1 MANPNNPFGFKA
13 ISRASGGP
21 LATRQYGKLGTD
33 ATAIFA
39 ADMVFKATGSVA
51 DPTGLGNPM
60 PGCTSAQGA
69 TPGTTLYLGASV
81 NYGAASA
88 ATPQYVFDDLDVIYI
103 AQAAGATTSV
113 TTASHAGKN
122 INLKSGTG
130 NALTKQSTMGVDITT
145 VATTQGLD
153 FRIIRISNIS
163 PNAEGAYAICEVMLL
178 KSELGQDTAGV

>member
-1 MANPNNPFGFKA
+1 MANQNNPFGFKA
-13 ISRASGGP
+13 ISRDSGGP
-21 LATRQYGKLGTD
+21 LSTRQYGKASSD
-33 ATAIFA
+33 STAIFA
-39 ADMVFKATGSVA
+39 ADMVMKAATSVA
-51 DPTGLGNPM
+51 DPTGQGNPM
-60 PGCTSAQGA
+60 PGVTSGQYA
-69 TPGTTLYLGASV
+69 TPGTTLLLGASV

-88 ATPQYVFDDLDVIYI
+88 ATPQYVFESLDTLYI
-103 AQAAGATTSV
+103 AQAAGASTSV

-130 NALTKQSTMGVDITT
+130 NANTKQSTMGVDITT

-163 PNAEGAYAICEVMLL
+163 PNAEGAYAICEVVLL